1 MEATSAL
8 KLGSHTG
15 HLSLLLIAKVDH
27 RANSDSS
34 NWKIDSISC
43 KKKLVVIFDLS
54 QKGVVED
61 TGVGG
66 KHKLIF
72 LCIISCFE
80 CKA

>member
-8 KLGSHTG
+8 RLGSHTG
-15 HLSLLLIAKVDH
+15 HLSLLLRVKADH

-43 KKKLVVIFDLS
+43 KKKKLVVIFDLS

-61 TGVGG
+61 TGRG
-66 KHKLIF
+66 K
-72 LCIISCFE
+72 
-80 CKA
+80 A